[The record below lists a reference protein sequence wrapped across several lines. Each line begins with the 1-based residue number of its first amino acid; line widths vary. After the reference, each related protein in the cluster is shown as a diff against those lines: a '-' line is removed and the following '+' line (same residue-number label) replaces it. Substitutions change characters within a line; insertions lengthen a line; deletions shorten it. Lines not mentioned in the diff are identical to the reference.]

1 MDMAARYLRAAF
13 KALDDHILNGGP
25 PVNDDTIRDIDPEL
39 CRLADALRD
48 SETDWDEDDAG
59 GNSVSDRITFRLGP
73 LAGPLAAYCEQHGTT
88 PSEAIRLALS
98 RLMRV
103 EAPEMTPGN
112 PDIGEQAEAGAA
124 ARWKKR
130 RGRK

>member
-1 MDMAARYLRAAF
+1 MHYKDC
-13 KALDDHILNGGP
+13 D
-25 PVNDDTIRDIDPEL
+25 
-39 CRLADALRD
+39 CDAM
-48 SETDWDEDDAG
+48 
-59 GNSVSDRITFRLGP
+59 NDRITFRLGP
-73 LAGPLAAYCEQHGTT
+73 LAGPMAAYCEKHRIT

-98 RLMRV
+98 RLLRV

-130 RGRK
+130 KGRK